1 MGAVFALFA
10 GFYYWAPKIVG
21 KTYNDTLGQIH
32 FWTLFVGVKKINL
45 LLPYFKFFKSSPK
58 LIFNK
63 SNSNSEE
70 ENFDISLPALIEN
83 DFIDIDDNT
92 LDFQINNLPTPPL
105 PEEDKNKKH
114 IIEKLKNIQSE
125 AKFIDIKESKA
136 DILF

>member
-1 MGAVFALFA
+1 M
-10 GFYYWAPKIVG
+10 
-21 KTYNDTLGQIH
+21 
-32 FWTLFVGVKKINL
+32 
-45 LLPYFKFFKSSPK
+45 
-58 LIFNK
+58 
-63 SNSNSEE
+63 
-70 ENFDISLPALIEN
+70 PALIEN